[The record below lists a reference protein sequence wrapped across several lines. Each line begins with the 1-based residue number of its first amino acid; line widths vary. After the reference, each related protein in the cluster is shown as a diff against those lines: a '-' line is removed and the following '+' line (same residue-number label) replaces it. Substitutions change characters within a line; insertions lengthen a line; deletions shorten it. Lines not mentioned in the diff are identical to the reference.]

1 MVTPCGAACSEQAV
15 VLQQCCIPGWRHVR
29 LFPAICPTKNWNLTR
44 FFTTYWEITSFCRF
58 QKKSWWPGHFEK
70 GLAKLNS
77 FSSMPGIKGS
87 LLRFKREIFHFT
99 STYSC
104 ISPQTGYSRTHTLV
118 KSKILIVVVKRRQKG
133 RDPGVIPLGS
143 HPRSTLFS
151 AQPSLT
157 STAKWP
163 NYQPSALY
171 PFKCPAPQSLTI
183 ICNCDFRLS
192 SGEANINWAQN
203 EISHLLYLD
212 HDVLVFMPRDA
223 LVVWNDRNQHLQ
235 PETLVLHIVDIWVAA
250 LIEEKW
256 LSMDI

>member
-1 MVTPCGAACSEQAV
+1 MWSHRVARAAVSKQLCYSNVAFQADVTWDFSPQSVPPKTETW
-15 VLQQCCIPGWRHVR
+15 PDSS
-29 LFPAICPTKNWNLTR
+29 PLTGR
-44 FFTTYWEITSFCRF
+44 
-58 QKKSWWPGHFEK
+58 
-70 GLAKLNS
+70 
-77 FSSMPGIKGS
+77 S
-87 LLRFKREIFHFT
+87 LHSVGFKRKVDGLVILRRALQSSTPFHQCLVLKVP
-99 STYSC
+99 SC
-104 ISPQTGYSRTHTLV
+104 ILKEKFSTLRQLTPASHHKRATRTHTLV

-133 RDPGVIPLGS
+133 RDPGVIPLRS

-163 NYQPSALY
+163 NYQPPALY

-235 PETLVLHIVDIWVAA
+235 PETLVLHIVDILVAA